1 MDIGGMASGAATWQ
15 SLREE
20 AMRPWR
26 ERWIA
31 RHPAGIG
38 EKSWD
43 AIFAGGKEIR
53 PALFCELWQHLVP
66 GQAPD
71 GELAFAIE
79 CIHAASLILDDTPLM
94 DNAAERR
101 GRPAIHAA
109 YTTYKAIY
117 FAFEIAEIVFDIWI
131 KKAPADEAA
140 AADWW
145 NFLRDKVLQL
155 CAGQYYDLL
164 GGTDLHT
171 LAVLKTG
178 ALFELAT
185 EMVALRAGLSR
196 QAWRTWGRQIGV
208 LFQWADDWADRDD
221 DRAAGSR
228 NAFLENPDL
237 IIGHYYALL
246 DKSNIGT
253 GWRARP
259 FGDWLM
265 RYYEEHGPTK
275 PVTATAVVL
284 PHVFIADQPA
294 AEFLKTVSPVGC
306 MNAVA
311 KRFMLF
317 YTPTSRVMAFFNK
330 YKPTIP
336 NALKRVADAG
346 MENVLRLA
354 ISYKDELMAKGRSI
368 WSFESEEDWEV
379 AAIAELAA
387 RIEARGGDV
396 VKITEEEISW
406 T

>member
-1 MDIGGMASGAATWQ
+1 MAAAEQRNATTWQ

-31 RHPAGIG
+31 AHPADVGQ
-38 EKSWD
+38 KSWD

-66 GQAPD
+66 GQPPD

-101 GRPAIHAA
+101 GRPAIHAL

-117 FAFEIAEIVFDIWI
+117 FAFEIAEIVFDIWT
-131 KKAPADEAA
+131 KKAPTDAAA

-155 CAGQYYDLL
+155 CVGQYYDLL
-164 GGTDLHT
+164 GGADLHT

-178 ALFELAT
+178 ALFEFAT
-185 EMVALRAGLSR
+185 ELVALRAGLSR

-208 LFQWADDWADRDD
+208 LFQWADDWADRAEDH
-221 DRAAGSR
+221 AAGSR
-228 NAFLENPDL
+228 NAFLEKPDL
-237 IIGHYYALL
+237 ITAHYYAILE
-246 DKSNIGT
+246 KSDIGPE
-253 GWRARP
+253 WRGRP

-265 RYYEEHGPTK
+265 RYYEERGPAACGSGIS
-275 PVTATAVVL
+275 ATL
-284 PHVFIADQPA
+284 PHVLVADQPA
-294 AEFLKTVSPVGC
+294 AEFIKTINPVGC
-306 MNAVA
+306 FNAVA

-317 YTPTSRVMAFFNK
+317 YTPTSRLMAFFDK
-330 YKPTIP
+330 HTPAIP
-336 NALKRVADAG
+336 SALKRLADAG
-346 MENVLRLA
+346 IEGVLRRA
-354 ISYKDELMAKGRSI
+354 ISYKDELMAKGLSI
-368 WSFESEEDWEV
+368 WGLGEEDWE
-379 AAIAELAA
+379 AAAVDELAVRLA
-387 RIEARGGDV
+387 GSDLEKKV
-396 VKITEEEISW
+396 VDELSRT
-406 T
+406 

>member
-1 MDIGGMASGAATWQ
+1 MDIGGMASWQ

-31 RHPAGIG
+31 THPTGIG

-101 GRPAIHAA
+101 GRPAIHAL

-117 FAFEIAEIVFDIWI
+117 FAFEIAEIVFDIWA
-131 KKAPADEAA
+131 KKAPADAAA

-178 ALFELAT
+178 ALFEFAT

-196 QAWRTWGRQIGV
+196 VAWRTWGRQIGV
-208 LFQWADDWADRDD
+208 LFQWADDWADRDE
-221 DRAAGSR
+221 DRTTGSR
-228 NAFLENPDL
+228 NAFLESPDL
-237 IIGHYYALL
+237 ITAHYYAILE
-246 DKSNIGT
+246 KSDIGAE
-253 GWRARP
+253 WRARP
-259 FGDWLM
+259 FGEWLM
-265 RYYEEHGPTK
+265 RYYEEHGPTTGSSTGK
-275 PVTATAVVL
+275 ITLPDVL
-284 PHVFIADQPA
+284 IADQPA

-306 MNAVA
+306 VNAVA

-317 YTPTSRVMAFFNK
+317 YTPTSRVMAFIDK
-330 YKPTIP
+330 YKPSIP
-336 NALKRVADAG
+336 GALKRLADAG
-346 MENVLRLA
+346 IECVLRRV
-354 ISYKDELMAKGRSI
+354 ISYKDELMAKGRTI
-368 WSFESEEDWEV
+368 WGMEEEDWET
-379 AAIAELAA
+379 AAIAELAMRLA
-387 RIEARGGDV
+387 GNDLEKIV
-396 VKITEEEISW
+396 VEQLSLN
-406 T
+406 

>member
-1 MDIGGMASGAATWQ
+1 MASGAATWQ

-31 RHPAGIG
+31 RHPADIG
-38 EKSWD
+38 EKSWN

-53 PALFCELWQHLVP
+53 PALFCELWLLLVP
-66 GQAPD
+66 GQPPD

-101 GRPAIHAA
+101 GRPAIHAL
-109 YTTYKAIY
+109 YTTYKAVY
-117 FAFEIAEIVFDIWI
+117 FALEIAEIVFDIWT
-131 KKAPADEAA
+131 KKAPADAAA

-155 CAGQYYDLL
+155 CVGQYYDLL
-164 GGTDLHT
+164 GGADLHT

-178 ALFELAT
+178 ALFEFAT

-196 QAWRTWGRQIGV
+196 VVWRTWGRQIGV
-208 LFQWADDWADRDD
+208 LFQWADDWADRDED
-221 DRAAGSR
+221 AAAGSR
-228 NAFLENPDL
+228 NAFLEKPDL
-237 IIGHYYALL
+237 ITAHYYAILE
-246 DKSNIGT
+246 KSAIGPE
-253 GWRARP
+253 WRARP

-265 RYYEEHGPTK
+265 RYFEERGPLGK
-275 PVTATAVVL
+275 SLVTEPPPASAVIPAVL
-284 PHVFIADQPA
+284 VTDQPA
-294 AEFLKTVSPVGC
+294 AEFLKTMSIVGC

-317 YTPTSRVMAFFNK
+317 YTPTGRAMAFFDK
-330 YKPTIP
+330 YGPSVP
-336 NALKRVADAG
+336 NALKRLADAG
-346 MENVLRLA
+346 IEGVLRRA
-354 ISYKDELMAKGRSI
+354 ITYKDELMAKGRSI
-368 WSFESEEDWEV
+368 WGLEEADWEA

-387 RIEARGGDV
+387 RLATDDLEKIV
-396 VKITEEEISW
+396 VEELSRS
-406 T
+406 

>member
-31 RHPAGIG
+31 THPAGIG

-101 GRPAIHAA
+101 GRPAIHAL

-117 FAFEIAEIVFDIWI
+117 FAFEIAEIVFDIWT
-131 KKAPADEAA
+131 KKAPADAA
-140 AADWW
+140 AAVDWW

-155 CAGQYYDLL
+155 GIGQYYDLL

-178 ALFELAT
+178 TLFELAT

-196 QAWRTWGRQIGV
+196 VAWRTWGRQIGV
-208 LFQWADDWADRDD
+208 LFQWADDWADRAE
-221 DRAAGSR
+221 DRVAGSR
-228 NAFLENPDL
+228 NAFLEKPDL
-237 IIGHYYALL
+237 IKAHYYALL
-246 DKSNIGT
+246 ERSDIGAE
-253 GWRARP
+253 WRARP
-259 FGDWLM
+259 FGEWLM
-265 RYYEEHGPTK
+265 RYYEERGPDK
-275 PVTATAVVL
+275 AAGAAAALPAVLV
-284 PHVFIADQPA
+284 ADQPH
-294 AEFLKTVSPVGC
+294 AEFMKTATPTGVI
-306 MNAVA
+306 NALSR
-311 KRFMLF
+311 RFMLYYKPSSRILALYEK
-317 YTPTSRVMAFFNK
+317 YTPD
-330 YKPTIP
+330 IP
-336 NALKRVADAG
+336 NVIKRLADAG
-346 MENVLRLA
+346 FDAILTNIIRHRDQLMVKARRIWTFENE
-354 ISYKDELMAKGRSI
+354 D
-368 WSFESEEDWEV
+368 DWE
-379 AAIAELAA
+379 ALAIAELAA
-387 RIEARGGDV
+387 RIEARGGDI
-396 VKITEEEISW
+396 VKIMEEEISR